1 MCTVS
6 YIPTPAGFLLTH
18 NRDEAPD
25 RSGAGIHRVNT
36 ARDALIFPR
45 DTRAGGT
52 WIAAA
57 RSGKTA
63 CILNGAETKHR
74 HEPPYRR
81 SRGLLL
87 LDFFDFPDPEPFF
100 QNYSFEGIE
109 PFTFLFFQENTVIE
123 FRWDGQSRRLR
134 RLPPDQPAF
143 WCSATL
149 YAPEMQEKRAAVF
162 HQWLNARTEPPTAA
176 AAHRLHREG
185 RVGDPEN
192 DFVMQRGGRVQTVS
206 ITQIVR
212 HSGRLEMQYQE
223 LHTGQIAR
231 RRFSTPR

>member
-6 YIPTPAGFLLTH
+6 YLPTPAGFLLTH

-25 RSGAGIHRVNT
+25 RSGAGIHRLQTNQDT
-36 ARDALIFPR
+36 LIFPR

-63 CILNGAETKHR
+63 CILNGAETKHL

-87 LDFFDFPDPEPFF
+87 LDFFESPDPDFFF
-100 QNYSFEGIE
+100 QNYLLEGIE
-109 PFTFLFFQENTVIE
+109 PFTFLFFQKNTAAE
-123 FRWDGQSRRLR
+123 FRWDGQIRRLR

-149 YAPEMQEKRAAVF
+149 YAPDMQAKRAAVF
-162 HQWLNARTEPPTAA
+162 QQWLNTRTGPLSPAA
-176 AAHRLHREG
+176 ALQLHREG

-192 DFVMQRGGRVQTVS
+192 DFVMQRSRVQTVS
-206 ITQIVR
+206 ITQIAR
-212 HSGRLEMQYQE
+212 QNNRANMQYLE
-223 LHTGQIAR
+223 LQSGQIAR
-231 RRFSTPR
+231 RRLSVPR